1 MLAKKQIALLSCLL
15 LIASWVTAD
24 SSIPIAAADD
34 AYSAEMIWEKTYG
47 GAGDDRAFYAVAL
60 SWGFLVVGSTASL
73 QPNKTAAWVLRLDDD
88 GNMIWN
94 RTFSAQ
100 ENSEFR
106 YVLTLNDGFLLIGNT
121 FFMSGDTDGYVVKV
135 DADGKPIWQVHMDN
149 SEVDKLFSAVKTRD
163 GFVLAGLTTS
173 LGGGSDVWVIKIS
186 DNGHLTWSKTYDL
199 GMDEAGRAVALQDD
213 NQYFI
218 AGYTNSAGNGDYD
231 FLLLKI
237 DSEGNLLWNKT
248 YGGAQSD
255 KAYAMLNVTEGFLI
269 VGDTRSKGE
278 GDSDAWVIKVD
289 FEGKL
294 IWERTIGGKGFDMPT
309 CITYSTI
316 NGALVGGFTFSFGR
330 GYRDFW
336 LFKIDDE
343 GKVLWQAATGRDGYE
358 EAYGLIEVAEN
369 IFVMAGWTNSIG
381 RGAYDFYIVKISV
394 STGEVS
400 WPVYATACLA
410 AVLLVI
416 AVLLRLKRKKPK
428 NMLKNQ
434 F

>member
-1 MLAKKQIALLSCLL
+1 MT
-15 LIASWVTAD
+15 V
-24 SSIPIAAADD
+24 
-34 AYSAEMIWEKTYG
+34 
-47 GAGDDRAFYAVAL
+47 
-60 SWGFLVVGSTASL
+60 
-73 QPNKTAAWVLRLDDD
+73 
-88 GNMIWN
+88 
-94 RTFSAQ
+94 
-100 ENSEFR
+100 
-106 YVLTLNDGFLLIGNT
+106 LLIGNT

-289 FEGKL
+289 FE
-294 IWERTIGGKGFDMPT
+294 
-309 CITYSTI
+309 
-316 NGALVGGFTFSFGR
+316 
-330 GYRDFW
+330 
-336 LFKIDDE
+336 
-343 GKVLWQAATGRDGYE
+343 
-358 EAYGLIEVAEN
+358 EN
-369 IFVMAGWTNSIG
+369 
-381 RGAYDFYIVKISV
+381 
-394 STGEVS
+394 
-400 WPVYATACLA
+400 
-410 AVLLVI
+410 
-416 AVLLRLKRKKPK
+416 
-428 NMLKNQ
+428 
-434 F
+434 